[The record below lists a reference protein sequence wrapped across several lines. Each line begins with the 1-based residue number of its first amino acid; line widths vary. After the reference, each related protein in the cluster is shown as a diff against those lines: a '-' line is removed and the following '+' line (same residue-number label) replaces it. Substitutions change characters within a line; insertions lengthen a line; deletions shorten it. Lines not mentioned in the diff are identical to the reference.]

1 REWPAMLERSRR
13 RPVLGRLDELLG
25 RTWQLLSSHDRNDPT
40 LVADLEAALAGEP
53 RSAALHNALG
63 LAVTLMQPRQEGLTP
78 ATAQQAAAHFR
89 RAWECDPSF
98 LVAGLNLAE
107 ALACTP
113 QRPEAVEQVRRALT
127 LLDRQPSLDALALD
141 AGHFPPVFDHF
152 RVEWDRAAWAH
163 AGDPPAEALAKRN
176 LLRWRLHLLLAE
188 LTGDLAHA

>member
-1 REWPAMLERSRR
+1 YVAYTADNLEALLEHYLENEDKRRTLADAARALVPRYSFERLWQDHLDLIDREWPAMLERSRR

-98 LVAGLNLAE
+98 LVAGLNLA
-107 ALACTP
+107 
-113 QRPEAVEQVRRALT
+113 
-127 LLDRQPSLDALALD
+127 
-141 AGHFPPVFDHF
+141 
-152 RVEWDRAAWAH
+152 
-163 AGDPPAEALAKRN
+163 
-176 LLRWRLHLLLAE
+176 
-188 LTGDLAHA
+188 